1 MGQRLNL
8 EIKIDNEVI
17 GNVYFHWGAYTYNS
31 LEFLERIGNVLEE
44 SDVIEELIEADTE
57 LAKQVWFVKVCEKA
71 GFSGLKENSHTYL
84 SGMFP
89 DDTFIRATNRNE
101 GLVSITVIDMSDT
114 VSWQEGTCIV
124 YIDSDT
130 GEYSLSNDLIWLL
143 GMEQDLFEYADVAT
157 EEAFEEHNGKISD
170 IPTIDEFETIEFGDM
185 NVNEVRTVMEQLNE
199 SIEGQ
204 YFKVDDR
211 YYVHV

>member
-1 MGQRLNL
+1 M
-8 EIKIDNEVI
+8 
-17 GNVYFHWGAYTYNS
+17 
-31 LEFLERIGNVLEE
+31 
-44 SDVIEELIEADTE
+44 IEADTKLE
-57 LAKQVWFVKVCEKA
+57 KQRWLVKVCEKA
-71 GFSGLKENSHTYL
+71 GFSGMKEDSYTYL

-89 DDTFIRATNRNE
+89 DDTFISATNRNE
-101 GLVSITVIDMSDT
+101 GLVSITEIDMSDT